1 MVVLLHESLMASWSA
16 VQVPST
22 PKTQAPVLP
31 EPGLLHGRLRSA
43 RRIASNIA
51 KAAEGLVVGVDLD
64 KGLEKPSRDQAKQ
77 DERAQAEQL

>member
-1 MVVLLHESLMASWSA
+1 MASWSA

-43 RRIASNIA
+43 LPLAVGELDAQPTDRLAP
-51 KAAEGLVVGVDLD
+51 VVGLALFDARFCV
-64 KGLEKPSRDQAKQ
+64 SAR
-77 DERAQAEQL
+77 